1 MRILKTD
8 ETVHVCEE
16 CEALWPSG
24 VDVAP
29 TGFID
34 FKTYVSP
41 KGLKGLWSELEELPS
56 DDNKAAARSNMN
68 EGGE

>member
-1 MRILKTD
+1 MWCPRCDQGYVQRMRILKTG

-16 CEALWPSG
+16 CDALWPWG

-34 FKTYVSP
+34 FRTYVSP
-41 KGLKGLWSELEELPS
+41 IGLEGLWSELRALV
-56 DDNKAAARSNMN
+56 D
-68 EGGE
+68 G